1 MRKFSFFLLVAA
13 TTAISL
19 AFWAIIIALIAWG
32 VSFLTGDLH
41 SSGITSVPALS
52 FWQSV
57 KLIIL
62 IYLLAIPLRA
72 GRINISKEGK
82 GER

>member
-1 MRKFSFFLLVAA
+1 MRKTSFVVMLAA
-13 TTAISL
+13 TVAISI

-41 SSGITSVPALS
+41 SSGITSIPALS

-57 KLIIL
+57 ELLIL

-72 GRINISKEGK
+72 GRSNKEGK

>member
-1 MRKFSFFLLVAA
+1 MRKTSFVVMLAA
-13 TTAISL
+13 TVAISI
-19 AFWAIIIALIAWG
+19 AFWAICIALIAWG

-57 KLIIL
+57 ELLAL

-72 GRINISKEGK
+72 GRSNKEG
-82 GER
+82 ERGR

>member
-1 MRKFSFFLLVAA
+1 MRKTSFVVMLEA
-13 TTAISL
+13 TVAISI

-41 SSGITSVPALS
+41 SSGITSIPALS

-57 KLIIL
+57 ELLIL

-72 GRINISKEGK
+72 GRSNKEGK

>member
-1 MRKFSFFLLVAA
+1 MLAA
-13 TTAISL
+13 TVAISI

-41 SSGITSVPALS
+41 SSGITSIPALS

-57 KLIIL
+57 ELLIL

-72 GRINISKEGK
+72 GRSNKEGK